1 MTVWAKL
8 TEKLVVKNNQTGS
21 TGQYCE
27 VFLSYGDKG
36 ENGDREIRE
45 SLETADYSLGKYTE
59 PREGVWL

>member
-45 SLETADYSLGKYTE
+45 SLETADYSLGK
-59 PREGVWL
+59 